1 MCDWRMK
8 YGVGNARG
16 SISGGQR
23 AACSAPGH
31 VSEQWSGCDCPFLL
45 MDAPHHANQSTAGSA
60 VLNQPLE
67 TLLLLLDQEG
77 SGEAGLLLAL
87 SELIYCSD
95 DLVK

>member
-1 MCDWRMK
+1 
-8 YGVGNARG
+8 
-16 SISGGQR
+16 
-23 AACSAPGH
+23 
-31 VSEQWSGCDCPFLL
+31 

-67 TLLLLLDQEG
+67 TLLLLLDQDQEG